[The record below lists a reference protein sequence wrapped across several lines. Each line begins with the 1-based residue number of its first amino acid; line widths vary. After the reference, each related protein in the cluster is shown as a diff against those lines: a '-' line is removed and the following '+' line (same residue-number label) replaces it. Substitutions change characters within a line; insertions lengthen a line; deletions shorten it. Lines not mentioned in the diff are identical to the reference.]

1 MALTKVTSG
10 VRTLGTGE
18 VATANMAVD
27 PTNAS
32 NLASGTVPTAR
43 MPATGISWQA
53 ITTGATLTAV
63 AGNGYPINTTSNACT
78 VTLPAT
84 ASVGDEIQLV
94 DYAGTWD
101 TNNVTIDPQ
110 TLNIKGASDNL
121 YAIYER
127 ESIILTYVDATQ
139 GWVVSS
145 SANATSPSIGAG
157 YAVDWLVIGGGGSGG
172 NNLYYGGGGG
182 SGGFRYATGQTI
194 LSGSVYTA
202 TVGAGGTIPSPGG
215 NSTNNQGNDS
225 SLSGTGITTYTAAG
239 GGRGGN
245 TSDAT
250 GGRVNG
256 AAGGSGGGAST
267 LSGGAGNTP
276 STSPVQGYAGGDRTD
291 PSGVQVSGGGGGA
304 GEVGNTNGSGR
315 GGDGAA
321 NSITGAS
328 VTYAGGGG
336 GCRYNSATPNVDG
349 GSGGGGN
356 GSQGDGTAG
365 TDGLGAGGGGSG
377 RIGSSAGGHGG
388 DGIVI
393 LRILT
398 SDYTTTVTGSP
409 TVTTDGSYTVVKF
422 TATGSY
428 TA

>member
-1 MALTKVTSG
+1 MARTTIRTEDVTDSEI
-10 VRTLGTGE
+10 TTAKM
-18 VATANMAVD
+18 ATD

-53 ITTGATLTAV
+53 ITTGTTLTAV

-78 VTLPAT
+78 VSLPAT

-110 TLNIKGASDNL
+110 SLNIKGASDNL

-127 ESIILTYVDATQ
+127 ESITLTYVDATQ

-145 SANATSPSIGAG
+145 SANATSPAIGAG

-172 NNLYYGGGGG
+172 NNRYYGGGGG
-182 SGGFRYATGQTI
+182 AGGFRYATGQTI

-215 NSTNNQGNDS
+215 TGTNNQGNDS
-225 SLSGTGITTYTAAG
+225 SISGTGITTYTAAG

-250 GGRVNG
+250 GGRVAG
-256 AAGGSGGGAST
+256 AAGGSGGGASRT
-267 LSGGAGNTP
+267 TGGAGNTP
-276 STSPVQGYAGGDRTD
+276 STSPVQGYAGGPAST
-291 PSGVQVSGGGGGA
+291 PSGVEVSGGGGGA
-304 GEVGNTNGSGR
+304 GEAGNTNGEGR

-336 GCRYNSATPNVDG
+336 GSRYNSSTPNVDG

-356 GSQGDGTAG
+356 GSQNNGTPG
-365 TDGLGAGGGGSG
+365 TDGLGGGGGGSERLLTAANG
-377 RIGSSAGGHGG
+377 VGG

>member
-1 MALTKVTSG
+1 MARTTIRTEDITASEVT
-10 VRTLGTGE
+10 TAKM
-18 VATANMAVD
+18 ATD

-53 ITTGATLTAV
+53 ITTGTTLTAV

-78 VTLPAT
+78 VSLPAT

-110 TLNIKGASDNL
+110 SLNIKGASDNL

-127 ESIILTYVDATQ
+127 ESITLTYVDATQ

-145 SANATSPSIGAG
+145 SANATSPAIGAG

-172 NNLYYGGGGG
+172 NNRYYGGGGG
-182 SGGFRYATGQTI
+182 AGGFRYATGQTI

-215 NSTNNQGNDS
+215 TGTNNQGNDS
-225 SLSGTGITTYTAAG
+225 SISGTGITTYTAAG

-250 GGRVNG
+250 GGRVAG
-256 AAGGSGGGAST
+256 AAGGSGGGASRT
-267 LSGGAGNTP
+267 TGGAGNTP
-276 STSPVQGYAGGDRTD
+276 STSPVQGYAGGPAST
-291 PSGVQVSGGGGGA
+291 PSGVEVSGGGGGA
-304 GEVGNTNGSGR
+304 GEAGNTNGEGR

-336 GCRYNSATPNVDG
+336 GSRYNSSTPNVDG

-356 GSQGDGTAG
+356 GSQNNGTPG
-365 TDGLGAGGGGSG
+365 TDGLGGGGGGSERLLTAANG
-377 RIGSSAGGHGG
+377 VGG